1 MEEED
6 GRTREGKVCVVT
18 GATGGIG
25 GAAAAGLARRGAT
38 VVLLCRSR
46 EKGEAA
52 RQAMGPAAHV
62 VLADLASQAQVRAAA
77 AEITKRWPKVHV
89 LVNNAATYHGRRRL
103 TEDGIERQWAVNH
116 LAPFLLTSLLVPR
129 LRAGA
134 PSRVVTVSSN
144 AHTDIREVPWDDL
157 QMARGRYRGFRQ
169 YGVTKLANVLF
180 TRELARRE
188 AAHGV
193 TANAMH
199 PGVVATEL
207 LLNGFPPLR
216 LVQRFLRT
224 PEEGARTAV
233 WLASSPE
240 VAGVTGKYWID
251 ERPVDPSPAARDDA
265 AARRLWEISEE
276 MTGLAAG

>member
-1 MEEED
+1 
-6 GRTREGKVCVVT
+6 
-18 GATGGIG
+18 
-25 GAAAAGLARRGAT
+25 
-38 VVLLCRSR
+38 
-46 EKGEAA
+46 
-52 RQAMGPAAHV
+52 
-62 VLADLASQAQVRAAA
+62 
-77 AEITKRWPKVHV
+77 
-89 LVNNAATYHGRRRL
+89 
-103 TEDGIERQWAVNH
+103 VNH

-134 PSRVVTVSSN
+134 PSRVVTVGSN

-216 LVQRFLRT
+216 LVRRFMRT

-233 WLASSPE
+233 WLASARE
-240 VAGVTGKYWID
+240 VAGVTGQYWID
-251 ERPVDPSPAARDDA
+251 ERPVDPSPAARDDE